1 MGDYYKNIVIVK
13 SKLLFQYGTEGKNV
27 SHILLKYLDKLDLF
41 DIMDLIQSKAN
52 QKLWKKISMKRNDN
66 KSPIKLELEKKE
78 AKKVV
83 KFNMVIN
90 NLNISIS
97 ISFIPGYRI
106 KDGRSKHIFK
116 LKHKISFDISKL
128 DVPNNINVVKHTHTI
143 HTKEQLIC
151 KDKMSTTKRIIADY
165 FT

>member
-1 MGDYYKNIVIVK
+1 
-13 SKLLFQYGTEGKNV
+13 
-27 SHILLKYLDKLDLF
+27 
-41 DIMDLIQSKAN
+41 
-52 QKLWKKISMKRNDN
+52 MKRNDN
-66 KSPIKLELEKKE
+66 KSSIKLELEKKE
-78 AKKVV
+78 ANKVV
-83 KFNMVIN
+83 KFNMKIN

-106 KDGRSKHIFK
+106 TDGRSKHIFK
-116 LKHKISFDISKL
+116 LKHKITFDISIL
-128 DVPNNINVVKHTHTI
+128 DEPNNINVVKHTHTI

>member
-1 MGDYYKNIVIVK
+1 VGDYYKNIVIVK

-52 QKLWKKISMKRNDN
+52 QKLWKKISMKRKDN

-97 ISFIPGYRI
+97 ISFIP
-106 KDGRSKHIFK
+106 DTE
-116 LKHKISFDISKL
+116 LKMEEVSISL
-128 DVPNNINVVKHTHTI
+128 N
-143 HTKEQLIC
+143 
-151 KDKMSTTKRIIADY
+151 
-165 FT
+165 